1 MHRRQV
7 GDVVRDDERLDL
19 FPGVSVEAS
28 RVLL

>member
-1 MHRRQV
+1 VHRRQV
-7 GDVVRDDERLDL
+7 RDVVRDHERLDL